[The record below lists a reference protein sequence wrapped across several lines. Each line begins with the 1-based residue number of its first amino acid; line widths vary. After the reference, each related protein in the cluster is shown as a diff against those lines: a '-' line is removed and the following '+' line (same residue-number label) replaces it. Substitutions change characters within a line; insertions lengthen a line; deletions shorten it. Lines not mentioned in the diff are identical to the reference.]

1 MKEVSDKYLQLL
13 WEAFQYDIEVL
24 SQPWMYYWLLIPA
37 IGYLIFF
44 FCKWIVLTTPI
55 WIAPFM
61 ILQSLK
67 KTGKRKEKK

>member
-1 MKEVSDKYLQLL
+1 MNETIEKYIDYLWQMFAYDMEVM
-13 WEAFQYDIEVL
+13 
-24 SQPWMYYWLLIPA
+24 SQPWMYYWLLIPI
-37 IGYLIFF
+37 IGYLTFF

-67 KTGKRKEKK
+67 SVKKKSEK

>member
-1 MKEVSDKYLQLL
+1 MNSTIQKYLDLL
-13 WEAFQYDIEVL
+13 WQLFEYDIAVM
-24 SQPWMYYWLLIPA
+24 SQPWMYYWLMIPA

-61 ILQSLK
+61 VLQSLK
-67 KTGKRKEKK
+67 GTKKKQKNR